1 MNYKILEEIALFEGL
16 QEPEL
21 QTIFSRMTTRGFP
34 KNAIVVNEG
43 DQTDSLYIILS
54 GRVKVFSSDE
64 EGKEVLLNTL
74 DPYDYFGELAL
85 IDEQPRSASVM
96 TVESS
101 KLSII
106 SKDDFMQ
113 FLTTYPRISINML
126 KSLVHRMRLE
136 TENIKSLALMDVY
149 GRVAKTLLNLASEE
163 DGRLVTDRITYK
175 EIASMVGASREMV
188 GRILKD
194 LRTGG
199 YISVEGGR
207 IVIHEKLPSRW

>member
-1 MNYKILEEIALFEGL
+1 
-16 QEPEL
+16 
-21 QTIFSRMTTRGFP
+21 MTM
-34 KNAIVVNEG
+34 E
-43 DQTDSLYIILS
+43 
-54 GRVKVFSSDE
+54 
-64 EGKEVLLNTL
+64 
-74 DPYDYFGELAL
+74 
-85 IDEQPRSASVM
+85 SA
-96 TVESS
+96 

-188 GRILKD
+188 GRILKG